1 MRDYLLDLV
10 QHTYDLG
17 CVDLIK
23 IEGTDKE
30 TLIHGLAED
39 RSVVIQGKFLN
50 PIPEFIGTFGMP
62 SLSTLKIILGIDEY
76 KTDADISITQDAT
89 KGPVSMIFKNAAG
102 DFTNNYRFMAKE
114 IVDEKMKTVK
124 FKGAKWD
131 VELEPTVQSLMRL
144 KYQAQANSDE
154 TTYQMKTENGDLV
167 MYFGDHST
175 HAGNFVFQHDINGE
189 LKKAWHWPVGHTIN
203 ILSLAGDKTMRVSD
217 AGATEITVNSGLA
230 EYTYILPAQS
240 K

>member
-39 RSVVIQGKFLN
+39 KSVVIQGKFAN

-62 SLSTLKIILGIDEY
+62 SLSTLKTILNLEPYQKDAKIDI
-76 KTDADISITQDAT
+76 KNDKD
-89 KGPVSMIFKNAAG
+89 KGPVGLTFTNADG
-102 DFTNNYRFMAKE
+102 DFTNDYRFMVKE
-114 IVDEKMKTVK
+114 IVDDKLKTVK
-124 FKGAKWD
+124 FKGVTWH
-131 VELEPTVQSLMRL
+131 VELEPSVQSIMRL
-144 KYQAQANSDE
+144 KYQSQANSDE
-154 TTYQMKTENGDLV
+154 PTFVMKTVDKDLV

-175 HAGNFVFQHDINGE
+175 HAGNFVFQHDVSGT
-189 LKKAWHWPVGHTIN
+189 LKRAWHWPVSHVIN
-203 ILSLAGDKTMRVSD
+203 ILSLAGDKTMQISD
-217 AGATEITVNSGLA
+217 DGAAQITVNSGLA

>member
-30 TLIHGLAED
+30 TLIHGLASD
-39 RSVVIQGKFLN
+39 RSVVIQGKFLK
-50 PIPEFIGTFGMP
+50 PIKDFVGVFGMP
-62 SLSTLKIILGIDEY
+62 SLSTLKTILGIEEYAKDAEIKIKIDEE
-76 KTDADISITQDAT
+76 
-89 KGPVSMIFKNAAG
+89 KGPVSLTFKNAAG
-102 DFTNNYRFMAKE
+102 DFTNDYRFMAQQ
-114 IVDEKMKTVK
+114 IVEDKLKTVK

-131 VELEPTVQSLMRL
+131 VELEPTMQSLTRL
-144 KYQAQANSDE
+144 KYQSQANSDE
-154 TTYQMKTENGDLV
+154 TTFQMRTVNHDLT

-175 HAGNFVFQHDINGE
+175 HAGHFVFEHDVEGE
-189 LKKAWHWPVGHTIN
+189 LTKGWHWPVGHTIN
-203 ILSLAGDKTMRVSD
+203 ILSLAGDKRMRISD